1 MNIERFLAERR
12 PVWEDLEALLKRA
25 EDVELSR
32 AEMHELVELYRR
44 TCSDLN
50 RARSYTANAEV
61 LGHLNQLT
69 GRAYRFIY
77 RAAHETPVWAT
88 FVKLVTREI
97 PSAFRH
103 QRVAVLFAAAAFIA
117 GALFGSIAI
126 LIDPANGERLI
137 PQEFFSQS
145 PRERVEKIE
154 RDEERIDDMEK
165 ALVFGASL
173 YTHNIKVTFLAFSL
187 GALTILLGV
196 VILFYNGVILGA
208 VGTMYAL
215 DNVSVF
221 FFAWVGPH
229 GALELPAII
238 FGGAAGLVV
247 GRALLMPG
255 DLSRGASLRRVLPS
269 VWRMIIGAA
278 LVLVLAGLIEGSF
291 SQFSAKT
298 IPYALK
304 IAVAALLFIG
314 LMAYLFMRR
323 IGDTRLAVDGWRLA
337 DPPTSG
343 LRLPPTA
350 NRQPPTEES

>member
-12 PVWEDLEALLKRA
+12 PVWDDLNTVLEKA
-25 EDVELSR
+25 ERVELSR
-32 AEMHELVELYRR
+32 DEMHQLVELYRR

-50 RARSYTANAEV
+50 RARSYTANPEV
-61 LGHLNQLT
+61 IGHLNQLT
-69 GRAYRFIY
+69 GRAYRYIY
-77 RAAHETPVWAT
+77 RAAHETPIWGT

-97 PSAFRH
+97 PSAFR
-103 QRVAVLFAAAAFIA
+103 RERAAVLFAAAAFLA
-117 GALFGSIAI
+117 GALFGAMAV

-137 PQEFFSQS
+137 PQEFFSES

-154 RDEERIDDMEK
+154 NNEERIDDVEK

-173 YTHNIKVTFLAFSL
+173 YTHNIKVAFLAFSL
-187 GALTILLGV
+187 GALTVILGI

-208 VGTMYAL
+208 VGTMYVL
-215 DNVSVF
+215 DDVSVF

-255 DLSRGASLRRVLPS
+255 DLTRGASLRRVLPS
-269 VWRMIIGAA
+269 VWRMIIGAC
-278 LVLVLAGLIEGSF
+278 LTLVLAGLIEGSF

-298 IPYALK
+298 VPYGLK
-304 IAVAALLFIG
+304 IAVALTLFGG

-323 IGDTRLAVDGWRLA
+323 TQE
-337 DPPTSG
+337 P
-343 LRLPPTA
+343 
-350 NRQPPTEES
+350 

>member
-12 PVWEDLEALLKRA
+12 AVWEDLARLLDRA
-25 EDVELSR
+25 EVAALSR
-32 AEMHELVELYRR
+32 EQMHELVELYRR

-50 RARSYTANAEV
+50 RARSYTANPEV
-61 LGHLNQLT
+61 LGYLNQLT

-77 RAAHETPVWAT
+77 RAAHETPIWAT
-88 FVKLVTREI
+88 FVKLITREI
-97 PSAFRH
+97 PAAFR
-103 QRVAVLFAAAAFIA
+103 RERAAVLFAAAAFLA
-117 GALFGSIAI
+117 GTLFGSVAV

-137 PQEFFSQS
+137 PQDFFTES

-154 RDEERIDDMEK
+154 RNEERIDNMEK

-173 YTHNIKVTFLAFSL
+173 YTHNIKVAFLAFSL
-187 GALTILLGV
+187 GALTILLGI

-208 VGTMYAL
+208 VGTMYVL
-215 DNVSVF
+215 DDVSVF

-255 DLSRGASLRRVLPS
+255 DLSRGASLRRVLPN
-269 VWRMIIGAA
+269 VWRMIIGAC

-291 SQFSAKT
+291 SQYSAKT
-298 IPYALK
+298 IPYVLK
-304 IAVAALLFIG
+304 IAVALTLFAG
-314 LMAYLFMRR
+314 LMTYLFLRR
-323 IGDTRLAVDGWRLA
+323 TG
-337 DPPTSG
+337 
-343 LRLPPTA
+343 
-350 NRQPPTEES
+350 ES